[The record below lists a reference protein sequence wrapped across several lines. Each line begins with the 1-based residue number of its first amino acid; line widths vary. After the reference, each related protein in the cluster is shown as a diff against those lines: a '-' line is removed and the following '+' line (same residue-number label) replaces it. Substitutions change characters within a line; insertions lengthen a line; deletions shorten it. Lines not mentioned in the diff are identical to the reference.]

1 MDSDAFIDARRKAYF
16 AELILDAVADGTDE
30 REALKALCEAAGMTE
45 AESRSLFDPWG
56 GIIRALCENGK
67 LCHKVQEKKAYRL
80 CPPFEPMAKSD
91 AETEL
96 LRRYFTHM
104 GPATAKDAAYFFGTT
119 QTKVRGILKQLPVTE
134 LSVAGRSFYR
144 IGEALPSGDMPA
156 CVFLAGFDQLMLG
169 YEKSESIFL
178 PREHMRDIFAAA
190 GIVPPAILVNGSVAG
205 WWQKR
210 GRKLTLT
217 VFEEK
222 NKAPIFDAASR
233 FWTSMLIDLK

>member
-1 MDSDAFIDARRKAYF
+1 MKLSCCGFADSIFSPRR
-16 AELILDAVADGTDE
+16 T
-30 REALKALCEAAGMTE
+30 LK
-45 AESRSLFDPWG
+45 R
-56 GIIRALCENGK
+56 
-67 LCHKVQEKKAYRL
+67 
-80 CPPFEPMAKSD
+80 
-91 AETEL
+91 
-96 LRRYFTHM
+96 
-104 GPATAKDAAYFFGTT
+104 
-119 QTKVRGILKQLPVTE
+119 LPVTE

-156 CVFLAGFDQLMLG
+156 CVFLAGLDQLMLG

-190 GIVPPAILVNGSVAG
+190 GIVRPAILVNGSVAG

-217 VFEEK
+217 VFEEQ

-233 FWTSMLIDLK
+233 FWTSMLIGLK